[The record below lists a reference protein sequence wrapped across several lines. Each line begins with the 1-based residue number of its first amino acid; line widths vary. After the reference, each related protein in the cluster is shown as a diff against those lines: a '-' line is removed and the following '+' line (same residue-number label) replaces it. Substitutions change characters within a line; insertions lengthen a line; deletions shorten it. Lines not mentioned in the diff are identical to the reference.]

1 MSNVLDKT
9 RGKLNL
15 TTNENKKDDDAQS
28 LISKDSNPKEDDDNE
43 ESDHEQDIKNMTS
56 KLMNKELLN

>member
-1 MSNVLDKT
+1 MSNVLEKT

-15 TTNENKKDDDAQS
+15 TPNENKNEDDDQS
-28 LISKDSNPKEDDDNE
+28 LNSKDSNPKEDDDNE
-43 ESDHEQDIKNMTS
+43 ESDHEQDVKNLTS

>member
-1 MSNVLDKT
+1 MSNVLEKT

-15 TTNENKKDDDAQS
+15 TPNENKNEDDAQS

-43 ESDHEQDIKNMTS
+43 ESDHEQDVKNLTS

>member
-1 MSNVLDKT
+1 MSNVLEKT

>member
-1 MSNVLDKT
+1 MSNILEKN

-43 ESDHEQDIKNMTS
+43 ESDHEQDVKNMTS
-56 KLMNKELLN
+56 KLMNQELLN

>member
-1 MSNVLDKT
+1 MSNILEKN

-15 TTNENKKDDDAQS
+15 TTNENKKEDDAQS

-43 ESDHEQDIKNMTS
+43 ESDHEQDVKNMTS
-56 KLMNKELLN
+56 KLMNQELLN